1 MLLSKFT
8 LSMFHDQGSSKAI
21 CIFLI
26 HGFSIVEYDHETR
39 GGGHS
44 RILENYVWTNIGS
57 TSKLHP
63 TNYKTYVY
71 NEDQDVY
78 QTPWYE

>member
-1 MLLSKFT
+1 MIKVLQKQFAFSLFMVFQLLSMT
-8 LSMFHDQGSSKAI
+8 MRP
-21 CIFLI
+21 
-26 HGFSIVEYDHETR
+26 E

-71 NEDQDVY
+71 IEDQDAY